1 MALPDF
7 SNAETRRRW
16 LTIAGVS
23 IISLIALR
31 LAWRTLVPPSVM
43 TVTAS
48 RQPLVQTVV
57 ATGRVRADSRAR
69 LGAQVTGV
77 VRRVPVREGDTVSAG
92 TLLIELDDRELAA
105 AAAQA
110 RASVAQAEANLQQVR
125 QVRRPVTL
133 ATLRQAEVAFQ
144 KAEADMKRAT
154 ALRESGSV
162 SEEEFDAARQAF
174 EAARAQRD
182 IARAQA
188 EATDGEGADL
198 RIAEA
203 TVAAARA
210 TLQSAEAR
218 LAYARVVAPGG
229 GVVLTRAVEPG
240 DAVQP
245 GRVLMELALEAPAML
260 SVVPDEKNLAR
271 LAVGQR
277 ALASADAFPAER
289 FAARISSVSP
299 VVDPAQGTV
308 EVRLTVDSAPA
319 YLRPDM
325 TVSVDI
331 EVARR
336 DTTLVVPL
344 EAVHDA
350 LTGTPW
356 VYVIRNRRV
365 VKQALRLGARGTTF
379 GEVLEGLQEGEPVIP
394 VSNRAVVG
402 GMRARAGR

>member
-7 SNAETRRRW
+7 SNAEIRRRW
-16 LTIAGVS
+16 LTLAGVT
-23 IISLIALR
+23 IVGLIALR
-31 LAWRTLVPPSVM
+31 LAWRTLVPPAVTTVM
-43 TVTAS
+43 VS

-57 ATGRVRADSRAR
+57 ATGRVRADSRVR
-69 LGAQVTGV
+69 LGVQITGV
-77 VRRVPVREGDTVSAG
+77 VRRVLVREGDTLSAG

-110 RASVAQAEANLQQVR
+110 RASLAQAEANLQQVR
-125 QVRRPVTL
+125 QVRRPVTA

-144 KAEADMKRAT
+144 KAEADIKRAT

-188 EATDGEGADL
+188 EATDGTGADL

-203 TVAAARA
+203 TVAAAQA
-210 TLQSAEAR
+210 TLQSNEAR
-218 LAYARVVAPGG
+218 LAYTRIVAPGR

-289 FAARISSVSP
+289 FAARTSYVSP

-308 EVRLTVDSAPA
+308 EVRLTVDSAPT

-356 VYVIRNRRV
+356 VYVLRDRRV
-365 VKQALRLGARGTTF
+365 VKQAIRLGARGTAF
-379 GEVLEGLQEGEPVIP
+379 GEVLEGVTDGEALIP
-394 VSNRAVVG
+394 VSNRAVTE
-402 GMRARAGR
+402 GMRARTRR

>member
-1 MALPDF
+1 MAFPDF
-7 SNAETRRRW
+7 SSADVRRRW
-16 LTIAGVS
+16 LTAAGLGVGA
-23 IISLIALR
+23 LIVLR
-31 LAWRTLVPPSVM
+31 VAWRLLLPPSVPSL
-43 TVTAS
+43 TVT
-48 RQPLVQTVV
+48 RQPLIQTVV

-77 VRRVPVREGDTVSAG
+77 AARVLVREGDTVAAG
-92 TLLIELDDRELAA
+92 TLLIQLDDRELAGA
-105 AAAQA
+105 VAQA
-110 RASVAQAEANLQQVR
+110 RAGLVQAEANLQLVR
-125 QVRRPVTL
+125 QVRRPVTV
-133 ATLRQAEVAFQ
+133 ATLRQADVALQ
-144 KAEADMKRAT
+144 KAEADFRRAMT
-154 ALRESGSV
+154 LRESGSV
-162 SEEEFDAARQAF
+162 SEEEFDASRQVF

-188 EATDGEGADL
+188 TATDTAGADL

-203 TVAAARA
+203 AVAAAQA
-210 TLQSAEAR
+210 ALQSAEAR
-218 LAYARVVAPGG
+218 LAYTRIVSPGLG
-229 GVVLTRAVEPG
+229 TVLTREVEPG

-289 FAARISSVSP
+289 FAARTTYVSP

-344 EAVHDA
+344 EAVHDP
-350 LTGTPW
+350 LSLTPW
-356 VYVIRNRRV
+356 VYVIRDRKV
-365 VKQALRLGARGTTF
+365 VRQSVRLGARGTLF
-379 GEVLEGLQEGEPVIP
+379 AEVLDGLREAEAVIP
-394 VSNRAVVG
+394 VSNPAVTEG
-402 GMRARAGR
+402 QRARPGK

>member
-1 MALPDF
+1 MAFPDF
-7 SNAETRRRW
+7 SSAEVRRRW
-16 LTIAGVS
+16 LITAGLVAGTLMV
-23 IISLIALR
+23 IR
-31 LAWRTLVPPSVM
+31 MAWRLLLPPAVPTL
-43 TVTAS
+43 TVT

-69 LGAQVTGV
+69 LGVQVAGVAQ
-77 VRRVPVREGDTVSAG
+77 RVPVREGDTVAAG
-92 TLLIELDDRELAA
+92 ALLIQLDDRELAG

-110 RASVAQAEANLQQVR
+110 RAGLAQAEANLQLVR
-125 QVRRPVTL
+125 QVRRPVTV
-133 ATLRQAEVAFQ
+133 AELRQADVAFQ
-144 KAEADMKRAT
+144 KAEADFRRAT
-154 ALRESGSV
+154 TLRASGSV

-188 EATDGEGADL
+188 VATDTAGADL

-203 TVAAARA
+203 AVASARA
-210 TLQSAEAR
+210 ALQSAEAR
-218 LAYARVVAPGG
+218 LAYTRIVSPGRG
-229 GVVLTRAVEPG
+229 MVLIRAVEPG

-271 LAVGQR
+271 LGIGQR
-277 ALASADAFPAER
+277 ALASADAFPTER
-289 FAARISSVSP
+289 FAARTTYVSP

-308 EVRLTVDSAPA
+308 EVRLTVDSPPA

-344 EAVHDA
+344 EAVHDP
-350 LTGTPW
+350 LSRTPW
-356 VYVIRNRRV
+356 VYVIRDRKV
-365 VKQALRLGARGTTF
+365 VRQSVRLGARGTLF
-379 GEVLEGLQEGEPVIP
+379 AEVLDGLREAEAVIP
-394 VSNRAVVG
+394 VSNRSVAEG
-402 GMRARAGR
+402 QRARPGK

>member
-1 MALPDF
+1 MAFPDF

-16 LTIAGVS
+16 LIIAGVS
-23 IISLIALR
+23 IIGLIALR
-31 LAWRTLVPPSVM
+31 MGWRTLVPPSVM
-43 TVTAS
+43 TVTAR

-144 KAEADMKRAT
+144 KAEADLKRAT

-188 EATDGEGADL
+188 EATDGAGADL

-210 TLQSAEAR
+210 TVQSAEAR
-218 LAYARVVAPGG
+218 LAYARVVAPGR
-229 GVVLTRAVEPG
+229 GVVLARAVEPG

-289 FAARISSVSP
+289 FGARISYVSP

-308 EVRLTVDSAPA
+308 EVRLTVDSAPG

-344 EAVHDA
+344 EAVHDV

-365 VKQALRLGARGTTF
+365 AKQAVRLGARGTAF
-379 GEVLEGLQEGEPVIP
+379 GEVLEGLEDGEPVIP
-394 VSNRAVVG
+394 VNNRAVVD